1 MAGDAMQNEYCVKI
15 YSADERL
22 SSLTLHRV
30 SATGAAVLYDAD
42 VEDADACRHLFV
54 IR

>member
-1 MAGDAMQNEYCVKI
+1 MQNEYSVKI
-15 YSADERL
+15 YNADERR

-30 SATGAAVLYDAD
+30 RATGAAAVLYDAD

-54 IR
+54 IG